1 MGKNGTLND
10 GLNEYQLVKKTVKV
24 ENNTVSG
31 SVKRHRVS
39 DQTVFDKMFIEGLL
53 KIHHH
58 EAAHMFI
65 DDLARSGS
73 SVPSVDLTK
82 INVSTGTKGSSV
94 AEKRM
99 IFSNSFRSISE
110 HSDKEDLKLFMRAS
124 NSPYDSGYMS
134 ISSHMF
140 ETVADRFTP
149 ILERLASH
157 YNIKPR
163 RDPREIIFS
172 QMYRT
177 VPKKHI

>member
-10 GLNEYQLVKKTVKV
+10 GLNEYQLVKKSVKV

-99 IFSNSFRSISE
+99 IFSNSFRSRQIT
-110 HSDKEDLKLFMRAS
+110 S
-124 NSPYDSGYMS
+124 NNRL
-134 ISSHMF
+134 
-140 ETVADRFTP
+140 E
-149 ILERLASH
+149 ILVQLQRYLDVSLG
-157 YNIKPR
+157 
-163 RDPREIIFS
+163 FF
-172 QMYRT
+172 YRVST
-177 VPKKHI
+177 